1 VTFDLV
7 VRGGTV
13 HLPDG
18 PARCDVGCDD
28 GLIVGIGPE
37 LSGGREEVDATGLH
51 VLPGFVDAHVHLN
64 DPGRT
69 HWEGFASGTAAMA
82 AGGTTA
88 FADMPLNAIP
98 ATVDGLALQE
108 KLVVA
113 GEARADYAFWG
124 GLVPGPLDRLDEL
137 AAGGVCG
144 FKAFLSESG
153 VDEFARA
160 DALTLYEG
168 MVRAAGLGLPVAVH
182 CESEVITAGLTARL
196 RAAGRVAMRDYLA
209 SRPVV
214 AELEAIATALEL
226 AGAAGCHLHLV
237 HVSTARGVALA
248 LDARARGV
256 RVTVETC
263 PHYLLLDADD
273 AERIGALAK
282 CAPPLRDASERAALA
297 AAIEGIDLVASD
309 HSPSPPDLK
318 RGDDLFAVWGG
329 IAGCQTLAQATLA
342 AGVPVTELPRLL
354 AASPARLLGIDDRK
368 GAIAIGLDADLVVLA
383 PDAEVRIG
391 RDDLRYRHRQG
402 PYTGRALRGRVVR
415 RMLRGGAVFGR
426 YLRRRTG

>member
-7 VRGGTV
+7 VRGGTT

-18 PARCDVGCDD
+18 PARCDVGCAD
-28 GLIVGIGPE
+28 GLIAALGPE
-37 LSGGREEVDATGLH
+37 LAGGREEVAADGLH

-113 GEARADYAFWG
+113 GEARADYALWG

-144 FKAFLSESG
+144 FKAFLSASG
-153 VDEFARA
+153 VAEFERV
-160 DALTLYEG
+160 DDLVLYEG
-168 MVRAAGLGLPVAVH
+168 MRRAAGLGLPVAVH

-214 AELEAIATALEL
+214 AELQAIARALEL

-248 LDARARGV
+248 LAARARGV

-273 AERIGALAK
+273 AERLGAIAK
-282 CAPPLRDASERAALA
+282 CAPPLRAPEERAALA
-297 AAIEGIDLVASD
+297 AAIGDVDLVASD
-309 HSPSPPDLK
+309 HSPAPADLK
-318 RGDDLFAVWGG
+318 RGNDLFAVWGG
-329 IAGCQTLAQATLA
+329 ISGCQTLAPATLA
-342 AGVPVTELPRLL
+342 AGVPVAELPRLL

-368 GAIAIGLDADLVVLA
+368 GAIAVGLDADLVVLQ
-383 PDAEVRIG
+383 PEAEVRLG
-391 RDDLRYRHRQG
+391 SDDLRYRHRHA

-415 RMLRGGAVFGR
+415 RILRGGEVEGR